1 MKDDAQEDC
10 PDYLLKDHSP
20 SDDEGIWEDDDDGW
34 EDMRPDFV
42 EPEPYSDKR
51 LAKLYRK
58 IPVDA
63 ATEDLLLRAFRAAA
77 QLYGVISLKDFWP
90 LFKEMFP
97 DVVTESQFY
106 AFTKVARHDM
116 REEYD
121 AAPIFYIL
129 GPEEFLGA
137 RQVSTLRDRYI
148 VNGDYG
154 NPDDDTFVIAMA
166 CQRDL
171 GLDFARL
178 PKEAFLKYADPR
190 YVEPTPEGERLTA
203 LLKDDNLEMEPMSK
217 KDEREEVVPKI
228 LVYLR
233 RYVIFTEETFKN
245 DLYCEDF
252 FFEEN
257 EEESKKAIFE
267 AIQAYLGAIRRP
279 ALKGNKRDEVQEAVD
294 KLEQDLKQDEEEE
307 EKEEEALLND
317 DDLEAKPTFRC
328 CRTLALIYGAIPMQ
342 EAWKTIEAAFPGLF
356 TEESLTRFVH
366 TLEPFVDTSFA
377 SCECDGTLY
386 LIDKGVVRC
395 KPSTSKDVQIF
406 FERCAK
412 DLPPLVLTPEE
423 LQGCASRPS
432 ENNYL
437 SWCADENAERAV
449 KKIIRALDL
458 EKDWQD
464 DLIIDL
470 LLSIERFYPDDEED
484 IREEILRNAT
494 DLSAALPHAT
504 VNALCKACANY
515 LRHLRRPLLRG
526 HSLAEVEA
534 LRAK

>member
-1 MKDDAQEDC
+1 MKDDDQEDC

-34 EDMRPDFV
+34 KYIRPEFI
-42 EPEPYSDKR
+42 EPECYSEKR

-97 DVVTESQFY
+97 DVVTENQFY

-121 AAPIFYIL
+121 GAPIFYIL

-154 NPDDDTFVIAMA
+154 NPDDDTFVVAMA

-171 GLDFARL
+171 DLDFARL
-178 PKEAFLKYADPR
+178 PKEVFLKYADPR

-203 LLKDDNLEMEPMSK
+203 LLKDDKLDMMPMSSK
-217 KDEREEVVPKI
+217 NEREEVVPEI

-233 RYVIFTEETFKN
+233 RYVIFTEDTFKN

-252 FFEEN
+252 SFEEN
-257 EEESKKAIFE
+257 EEENKKVLFE
-267 AIQAYLGAIRRP
+267 AIQAFLDAIRRP
-279 ALKGNKRDEVQEAVD
+279 ALKGHKRDEVQEAVD
-294 KLEQDLKQDEEEE
+294 KLEQDLKQDEERD
-307 EKEEEALLND
+307 ALLSD
-317 DDLEAKPTFRC
+317 DDLEDKPTFRC
-328 CRTLALIYGAIPMQ
+328 CRTLAQIYGAIPMQ
-342 EAWKTIEAAFPGLF
+342 EAWKTIESAFPGLF
-356 TEESLTRFVH
+356 TEESLTRFVQ
-366 TLEPFVDTSFA
+366 TLAPFRDTSFA
-377 SCECDGTLY
+377 AYECNGTLY
-386 LIDKGVVRC
+386 LVDKDVFRYSTPSSKGVQ
-395 KPSTSKDVQIF
+395 TFLD
-406 FERCAK
+406 RCAK
-412 DLPPLVLTPEE
+412 DLPSLILTPEE
-423 LQGCASRPS
+423 LLECASRPS
-432 ENNYL
+432 EDNYL
-437 SWCADENAERAV
+437 PWCANYDAERAV
-449 KKIIRALDL
+449 KDILRKLDID
-458 EKDWQD
+458 EDGWKNF
-464 DLIIDL
+464 IIDL
-470 LLSIERFYPDDEED
+470 SWNIEHLSPDED
-484 IREEILRNAT
+484 QDIVRQEILH
-494 DLSAALPHAT
+494 SAAYLEVSIPHAT
-504 VNALCKACANY
+504 VNALCTACANY

-526 HSLAEVEA
+526 HTLAEVEA